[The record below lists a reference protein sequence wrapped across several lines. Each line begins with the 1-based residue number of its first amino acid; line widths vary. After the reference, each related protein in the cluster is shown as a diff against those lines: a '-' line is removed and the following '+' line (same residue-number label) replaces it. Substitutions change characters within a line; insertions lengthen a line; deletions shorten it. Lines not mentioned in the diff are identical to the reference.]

1 MGNGGWTVLPLL
13 AAAGVILFLAVRWR
27 RRDEGGTH
35 MSESEFREAEK
46 QVVREMKRIAAE
58 RPETAEPSVTFKR
71 DWAYGNAGLEDET
84 ITREQVQG
92 VIKD

>member
-1 MGNGGWTVLPLL
+1 MGNGAWTVLPLL
-13 AAAGVILFLAVRWR
+13 AAAGVVLYVAVRRR
-27 RRDEGGTH
+27 RRDEGGSH

-46 QVVREMKRIAAE
+46 QVVQQMKRIAAE
-58 RPETAEPSVTFKR
+58 RPEITEPSVTFKQ

-84 ITREQVQG
+84 ITREQVQS